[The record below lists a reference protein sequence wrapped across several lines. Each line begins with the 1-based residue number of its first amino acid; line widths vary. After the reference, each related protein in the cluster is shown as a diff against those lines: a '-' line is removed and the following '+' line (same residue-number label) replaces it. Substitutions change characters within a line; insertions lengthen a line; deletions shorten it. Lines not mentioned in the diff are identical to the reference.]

1 MRPKRLIVVAGA
13 TATGKTAES
22 IRIAKLLSTEIVSSD
37 SRQFYKEMNIGV
49 ARPSHEELQSVPH
62 HLIAHISVK
71 QKYNVAMYE
80 QEALRQIEDIFRS
93 KDDVVL
99 AGGSGLY
106 IKAVCEGID
115 DIPEADEGIR
125 AELNELFATRGI
137 EPLQQ
142 ELKAKD
148 PEYYSLVD
156 KCNHIRLIRALEVC
170 RATGKTFSSFRK
182 QDKAQRKFEI
192 VKIGIRRK
200 RENLLERIYKRVDLM
215 MEQGLL
221 AEVESLLPLRDYPA
235 LNSVGYKELFEYL
248 DGKTTLSQAV
258 ENIKINTRRY
268 AKRQMTWFCKDKEI
282 QWFDAEKE
290 LQWNWLLLCMACG
303 FLQLGNG
310 TRRE

>member
-142 ELKAKD
+142 ELKSKD

-290 LQWNWLLLCMACG
+290 LQWNWLL
-303 FLQLGNG
+303 
-310 TRRE
+310 R

>member
-1 MRPKRLIVVAGA
+1 MRSKRLIVVAGA

-182 QDKAQRKFEI
+182 QDKAHRKFKI

-290 LQWNWLLLCMACG
+290 LQWNWLL
-303 FLQLGNG
+303 
-310 TRRE
+310 R

>member
-115 DIPEADEGIR
+115 DIPEADESIR

-221 AEVESLLPLRDYPA
+221 AEVEGLLPLRDYPA

-290 LQWNWLLLCMACG
+290 LQWNWLL
-303 FLQLGNG
+303 
-310 TRRE
+310 R

>member
-125 AELNELFATRGI
+125 AELNKLFATRGI

-290 LQWNWLLLCMACG
+290 LQWDWLL
-303 FLQLGNG
+303 
-310 TRRE
+310 R

>member
-1 MRPKRLIVVAGA
+1 M
-13 TATGKTAES
+13 
-22 IRIAKLLSTEIVSSD
+22 
-37 SRQFYKEMNIGV
+37 
-49 ARPSHEELQSVPH
+49 PH

-182 QDKAQRKFEI
+182 QDKAHREFKI

-290 LQWNWLLLCMACG
+290 LQWDWLL
-303 FLQLGNG
+303 
-310 TRRE
+310 R

>member
-115 DIPEADEGIR
+115 DIPEADEDIR

-182 QDKAQRKFEI
+182 QDKAHRKFEI

-290 LQWNWLLLCMACG
+290 LQWDWLL
-303 FLQLGNG
+303 
-310 TRRE
+310 R

>member
-115 DIPEADEGIR
+115 DIPEADESIR

-221 AEVESLLPLRDYPA
+221 AEVESLLPLRGYPA

-290 LQWNWLLLCMACG
+290 LQWNWLL
-303 FLQLGNG
+303 
-310 TRRE
+310 R

>member
-182 QDKAQRKFEI
+182 QDKALRKFEI

-290 LQWNWLLLCMACG
+290 LQWDWLL
-303 FLQLGNG
+303 
-310 TRRE
+310 R

>member
-1 MRPKRLIVVAGA
+1 MRPKRLIVVSGA

-290 LQWNWLLLCMACG
+290 LQWDWLL
-303 FLQLGNG
+303 
-310 TRRE
+310 R

>member
-182 QDKAQRKFEI
+182 QDKALRKFEI

-235 LNSVGYKELFEYL
+235 LNSVGYKELLEYL

-290 LQWNWLLLCMACG
+290 LQWDWLL
-303 FLQLGNG
+303 
-310 TRRE
+310 R

>member
-49 ARPSHEELQSVPH
+49 ARPSHEELQSVHH

-290 LQWNWLLLCMACG
+290 LQWDWLL
-303 FLQLGNG
+303 
-310 TRRE
+310 R

>member
-80 QEALRQIEDIFRS
+80 QEALRQIEDIFLS

-290 LQWNWLLLCMACG
+290 LQWNWLL
-303 FLQLGNG
+303 
-310 TRRE
+310 R

>member
-115 DIPEADEGIR
+115 DIPEADESIR

-221 AEVESLLPLRDYPA
+221 TEVESLLPLRDYPA

-290 LQWNWLLLCMACG
+290 LQWNWLL
-303 FLQLGNG
+303 
-310 TRRE
+310 R

>member
-115 DIPEADEGIR
+115 DIPEADESIR

-290 LQWNWLLLCMACG
+290 LQWDWLL
-303 FLQLGNG
+303 
-310 TRRE
+310 R

>member
-170 RATGKTFSSFRK
+170 RATGKTFSSIRK

-221 AEVESLLPLRDYPA
+221 AEVESLLPLRDYHA

-290 LQWNWLLLCMACG
+290 LQWDWLL
-303 FLQLGNG
+303 
-310 TRRE
+310 R

>member
-80 QEALRQIEDIFRS
+80 QEALRQIEDIFLS

-221 AEVESLLPLRDYPA
+221 AEVESLLPLRDYPT

-290 LQWNWLLLCMACG
+290 LQWNWLL
-303 FLQLGNG
+303 
-310 TRRE
+310 R

>member
-142 ELKAKD
+142 ELKSKD

-182 QDKAQRKFEI
+182 QDKVHREFKI

-290 LQWNWLLLCMACG
+290 LQWNWLL
-303 FLQLGNG
+303 
-310 TRRE
+310 R

>member
-182 QDKAQRKFEI
+182 QDKAHREFEI

-215 MEQGLL
+215 MEQCLL
-221 AEVESLLPLRDYPA
+221 SEVESLLPLRDYPA

-290 LQWNWLLLCMACG
+290 LQWNWLL
-303 FLQLGNG
+303 
-310 TRRE
+310 R

>member
-125 AELNELFATRGI
+125 AELNELFATQGI

-290 LQWNWLLLCMACG
+290 LQWNWLL
-303 FLQLGNG
+303 
-310 TRRE
+310 R

>member
-62 HLIAHISVK
+62 HLVAHISVK

-182 QDKAQRKFEI
+182 QDKVQRKFEI

-290 LQWNWLLLCMACG
+290 LQWNWLL
-303 FLQLGNG
+303 
-310 TRRE
+310 R

>member
-125 AELNELFATRGI
+125 AELNKLFATRGI

-290 LQWNWLLLCMACG
+290 LQWNWLL
-303 FLQLGNG
+303 
-310 TRRE
+310 R

>member
-148 PEYYSLVD
+148 PKYYSLVD

-221 AEVESLLPLRDYPA
+221 AEVESLLPLRGYPA

-290 LQWNWLLLCMACG
+290 LQWNWLL
-303 FLQLGNG
+303 
-310 TRRE
+310 R

>member
-1 MRPKRLIVVAGA
+1 MRPKRLIVVVGA

-125 AELNELFATRGI
+125 AELNKLFATRGI

-290 LQWNWLLLCMACG
+290 LQWNWLL
-303 FLQLGNG
+303 
-310 TRRE
+310 R

>member
-115 DIPEADEGIR
+115 DIPEADEDIR

-182 QDKAQRKFEI
+182 QDKAHRKFEI

-290 LQWNWLLLCMACG
+290 LQWNWLL
-303 FLQLGNG
+303 
-310 TRRE
+310 R

>member
-80 QEALRQIEDIFRS
+80 QAALRQIEDIFRS

-170 RATGKTFSSFRK
+170 RATRKTFSSFRK

-221 AEVESLLPLRDYPA
+221 AEVGSLLPLRDYPA

-290 LQWNWLLLCMACG
+290 LQWNWLL
-303 FLQLGNG
+303 
-310 TRRE
+310 R

>member
-125 AELNELFATRGI
+125 AELNELCATRGI

-290 LQWNWLLLCMACG
+290 LQWNWLL
-303 FLQLGNG
+303 
-310 TRRE
+310 R

>member
-182 QDKAQRKFEI
+182 QDKALRKFEI

-290 LQWNWLLLCMACG
+290 LQWNWLL
-303 FLQLGNG
+303 
-310 TRRE
+310 R

>member
-37 SRQFYKEMNIGV
+37 SRQFYNEMNIGV

-115 DIPEADEGIR
+115 DIPEADESIR

-290 LQWNWLLLCMACG
+290 LQWNWLL
-303 FLQLGNG
+303 
-310 TRRE
+310 R

>member
-156 KCNHIRLIRALEVC
+156 KYNHIRLIRALEVC

-290 LQWNWLLLCMACG
+290 LQWDWLL
-303 FLQLGNG
+303 
-310 TRRE
+310 R